1 MIISDPASIDI
12 IQNQSLVVHNQHGQ
26 HCHGKQVHT
35 TGAKLQPRCPEMLR
49 SRCWF
54 HDQVVGASSS
64 SSSNGCAHSATPVW
78 RSLHSFM
85 HVSKVVCRFVCVCMR
100 ACALLLYWHERD
112 EVGDTGKSWPPSYN
126 LGIRRMRSSYFCTMM
141 NTHAYIGITGL
152 SVAAAASGAGPR
164 AQGRAAGCAWALPGT
179 RHP

>member
-1 MIISDPASIDI
+1 MAGQNVFAACEVRLAAHWRKLHERTISPQRCLLAAER
-12 IQNQSLVVHNQHGQ
+12 V
-26 HCHGKQVHT
+26 QV
-35 TGAKLQPRCPEMLR
+35 LIL
-49 SRCWF
+49 
-54 HDQVVGASSS
+54 
-64 SSSNGCAHSATPVW
+64 CAPCLYM
-78 RSLHSFM
+78 R
-85 HVSKVVCRFVCVCMR
+85 VCVCMR